1 MTFLLTCKEFLQELT
16 DFMDSTV
23 DVELRRKLEAHINEC
38 PNCFVILD
46 TTQKTIKVYKGV
58 EPQAIPE
65 DVQIRLMKAVER
77 KIAAKK
83 VRCPLATG
91 SRTPGRV

>member
-1 MTFLLTCKEFLQELT
+1 MTFLLTCKQFLQELT
-16 DFMDSTV
+16 DYMDSTV
-23 DVELRRKLEAHINEC
+23 DVELRRKLEAHITEC

-46 TTQKTIKVYKGV
+46 TTQRTIKVYKGM

-65 DVQIRLMKAVER
+65 EVHARLMKAVER

-83 VRCPLATG
+83 TAAH
-91 SRTPGRV
+91 

>member
-16 DFMDSTV
+16 DYLDSTV
-23 DVELRRKLEAHINEC
+23 DAELRAKLERHITEC

-58 EPQAIPE
+58 EPQAIPDE
-65 DVQIRLMKAVER
+65 VHVRLMKAVER
-77 KIAAKK
+77 KMAATKTAAGK
-83 VRCPLATG
+83 STV
-91 SRTPGRV
+91 